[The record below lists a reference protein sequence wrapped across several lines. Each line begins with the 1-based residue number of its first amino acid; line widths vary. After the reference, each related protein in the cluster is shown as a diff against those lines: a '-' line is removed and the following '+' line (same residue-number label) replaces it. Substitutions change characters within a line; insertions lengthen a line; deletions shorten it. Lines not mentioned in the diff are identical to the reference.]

1 MIQSKKK
8 GEIPEDSRVEMIVM
22 EEDLKEEMEEEI
34 QILEKEDEKEEMKIE
49 EKKAREIERMK

>member
-1 MIQSKKK
+1 MIQLMKK

-49 EKKAREIERMK
+49 EKKAR

>member
-1 MIQSKKK
+1 MIQLKKK
-8 GEIPEDSRVEMIVM
+8 EEIPEDSRVEMIVM

-49 EKKAREIERMK
+49 EKKAR